1 MTRPS
6 LAGIERGDHAW
17 EVKCPT
23 CGAAPGRPCYGNG
36 EMPRHMTH
44 GARAAVRLKA
54 LTAAVRDVLAL
65 HKPAPVYAHI
75 DDCGHPDDGDHGI
88 EGEQRDEYFCLDTP
102 TGDVLCQ
109 GCGLDCDQEWPCP
122 TIRALDAHLDLT
134 DPEGDPT

>member
-44 GARAAVRLKA
+44 GARAALRLKA
-54 LTAAVRDVLAL
+54 LTAAARDVLAM
-65 HKPAPVYAHI
+65 HTE
-75 DDCGHPDDGDHGI
+75 DRGFCQNCGHTH
-88 EGEQRDEYFCLDTP
+88 
-102 TGDVLCQ
+102 
-109 GCGLDCDQEWPCP
+109 PCP
-122 TIRALDAHLDLT
+122 TIHVLAAHLDLT
-134 DPEGDPT
+134 DPEGEPT

>member
-6 LAGIERGDHAW
+6 LAGVERGDYAW

-65 HKPAPVYAHI
+65 HTPVQYGTSPLLVCQRCRTGQGNRVAH
-75 DDCGHPDDGDHGI
+75 
-88 EGEQRDEYFCLDTP
+88 
-102 TGDVLCQ
+102 
-109 GCGLDCDQEWPCP
+109 PCP
-122 TIRALDAHLDLT
+122 TVRALASRLDLT

>member
-6 LAGIERGDHAW
+6 LAGIEQGDHAW

-54 LTAAVRDVLAL
+54 LTAAVRDVLKAA
-65 HKPAPVYAHI
+65 APHWENQTRREAKYGRAGSACV
-75 DDCGHPDDGDHGI
+75 C
-88 EGEQRDEYFCLDTP
+88 E
-102 TGDVLCQ
+102 V
-109 GCGLDCDQEWPCP
+109 CD
-122 TIRALDAHLDLT
+122 IMRALAARLDLT
-134 DPEGDPT
+134 DLEGEPT

>member
-65 HKPAPVYAHI
+65 HTE
-75 DDCGHPDDGDHGI
+75 DRGFCQNCGHTH
-88 EGEQRDEYFCLDTP
+88 
-102 TGDVLCQ
+102 
-109 GCGLDCDQEWPCP
+109 PCP
-122 TIRALDAHLDLT
+122 TIHVLAARLDLT
-134 DPEGDPT
+134 APEGDPT